1 MHIITSTQ
9 GVAVVKNE
17 KENMHT
23 PRCNFLRRSSH
34 NKLLQIFLWE
44 KWGEGEF
51 FLKTLGRQIDVKREI
66 HIHLYLANNS
76 VLV

>member
-1 MHIITSTQ
+1 MSLYRDNHPETSTKGTGFKNKQ
-9 GVAVVKNE
+9 VKN
-17 KENMHT
+17 
-23 PRCNFLRRSSH
+23 
-34 NKLLQIFLWE
+34 I
-44 KWGEGEF
+44 F

>member
-1 MHIITSTQ
+1 MRKKIYILLVATFREDRRIISYY
-9 GVAVVKNE
+9 KY
-17 KENMHT
+17 
-23 PRCNFLRRSSH
+23 
-34 NKLLQIFLWE
+34 ILWE